1 MHSVNNLP
9 IEQVWYTVSAVGSK
23 QTLFC
28 LGMIDESLVSQGS
41 KANRKIQLKSA
52 WVIWCS
58 FWVPVCGCFL
68 IYFSFFSLCLFF
80 FPVHTFTNMHT
91 HTHLSTTL
99 KNVWLLS
106 KPSLWTLMDESK
118 LRVRIFRQ
126 ALYFRT
132 FSLAPLHCLLM
143 SSFER
148 HVKLTNRVIKKK
160 QEKKT
165 SYVLINRVN
174 LLSTAYEATQETEWI
189 SDSFEML
196 YAKSN
201 TNSTPYAK
209 CKTQLNV
216 NRVWR

>member
-68 IYFSFFSLCLFF
+68 IYFSFFSQSLSVLLSCT
-80 FPVHTFTNMHT
+80 HRFTNMHT

-99 KNVWLLS
+99 KKVWLLS

-160 QEKKT
+160 Q
-165 SYVLINRVN
+165 
-174 LLSTAYEATQETEWI
+174 AM
-189 SDSFEML
+189 F
-196 YAKSN
+196 
-201 TNSTPYAK
+201 
-209 CKTQLNV
+209 
-216 NRVWR
+216 